1 MKLTHYTVSKYA
13 LISLQILVLVFVSPL
28 HAKAPQKIQIQT
40 VIDEAYNKFS
50 QQNPGKNADYIPAL
64 AKVDSAY
71 FGLALVT
78 PDGKIYTK
86 GDVDQSFSIQ
96 SISKVFTLALAM
108 EEKGAQTILDK
119 VGVNATGLAFNSV
132 TAIEQN
138 PARSVNP
145 LVNAGAMATVS
156 LLDGSNDKAK
166 WSTLAAWYDKFAN
179 RQLSVLQ
186 DVYKSESDTNS
197 HNRAIAELLVSYD
210 RFYGD
215 VDLNLDIYTRQC
227 SVAVTAKDL
236 AIMASVFANNGVH
249 PLTGKRLMS
258 SDNVARVLAVMTTA
272 GLYENSG
279 QWAYQVGLPAK
290 SGVGGGII
298 AVSPG
303 QFSVAVFSPRLDA
316 AGNSIRAQQA
326 IDYIAEQLDANVF

>member
-1 MKLTHYTVSKYA
+1 MKISNFAV
-13 LISLQILVLVFVSPL
+13 ISLQLIVLVFVSPAF
-28 HAKAPQKIQIQT
+28 AKTTQQVTIQKIL
-40 VIDEAYNKFS
+40 DEAYHQFKNDDS
-50 QQNPGKNADYIPAL
+50 GNNADYIPAL

-78 PDGKIYTK
+78 NDGKIYSK
-86 GDVDQSFSIQ
+86 GDVNQAFSIQ
-96 SISKVFTLALAM
+96 SISKVFTLSLAM
-108 EEKGAQTILDK
+108 EQKGPQAIFDK

-138 PARSVNP
+138 KARSVNP

-156 LLDGSNDKAK
+156 LLNGDDDKAK
-166 WSTLAAWYDKFAN
+166 WSALSSWYNKFAN
-179 RQLSVLQ
+179 RKLPVLK
-186 DVYKSESDTNS
+186 DVYKSESDTNG
-197 HNRAIAELLVSYD
+197 HNRAIAELLTSYN

-215 VDLNLDIYTRQC
+215 VDLNLDVYTRQC

-236 AIMASVFANNGVH
+236 AVMASVFANNGVH
-249 PLTGKRLMS
+249 PITGKQLMS
-258 SDNVARVLAVMTTA
+258 SDNVSRVLAVMSTA

-303 QFSVAVFSPRLDA
+303 EFSVAVFSPKLDA
-316 AGNSIRAQQA
+316 AGNSIRAQKA
-326 IDYIAEQLDANVF
+326 IDYIAEKLNANIF

>member
-1 MKLTHYTVSKYA
+1 MKFTHY
-13 LISLQILVLVFVSPL
+13 LIICLQLLVLTCASPVL
-28 HAKAPQKIQIQT
+28 AKSPQKSLIQSIL
-40 VIDEAYNKFS
+40 DDAYHTLKK
-50 QQNPGKNADYIPAL
+50 QNPGKNADYIPAL

-78 PDGKIYTK
+78 PDGKIYTQ
-86 GDVDQSFSIQ
+86 GDVNQPFSIQ

-108 EEKGAQTILDK
+108 EQQGPQVIVDK
-119 VGVNATGLAFNSV
+119 IGVNATGLAFNSV
-132 TAIEQN
+132 TAIELN
-138 PARSVNP
+138 KARSVNP
-145 LVNAGAMATVS
+145 LVNAGAIATVS
-156 LLDGSNDKAK
+156 LLEGKNEKAK
-166 WSTLAAWYDKFAN
+166 WSALSAWYDKFAN
-179 RQLSVLQ
+179 RKLSVLE
-186 DVYKSESDTNS
+186 DVYQSESDTNG
-197 HNRAIAELLVSYD
+197 HNRAIAELLTSYD

-215 VDLNLDIYTRQC
+215 VELNLAVYTRQC

-236 AIMASVFANNGVH
+236 AVMASVLANNGVH
-249 PLTGKRLMS
+249 PLTDKRLMTS
-258 SDNVARVLAVMTTA
+258 ENVSRVLAVMTTA

-303 QFSVAVFSPRLDA
+303 RFAIAVFSPRLDS

-326 IDYIAEQLDANVF
+326 IDYIADKLHANIF

>member
-1 MKLTHYTVSKYA
+1 MKVTNYSV
-13 LISLQILVLVFVSPL
+13 IFLQLMLLVFVSPAF
-28 HAKAPQKIQIQT
+28 AKTTQKVAIQKVLDQ
-40 VIDEAYNKFS
+40 AYHKFKNDNS
-50 QQNPGKNADYIPAL
+50 GKNADYIPAL

-78 PDGKIYTK
+78 NDGKIYSK
-86 GDVDQSFSIQ
+86 GDVNQPFSIQ
-96 SISKVFTLALAM
+96 SISKVFTLSLAM
-108 EEKGAQTILDK
+108 EQKGPQVIFDK

-138 PARSVNP
+138 TARSVNP
-145 LVNAGAMATVS
+145 LVNAGAIATVS
-156 LLDGSNDKAK
+156 LLKGNDDQTK
-166 WSTLAAWYDKFAN
+166 WSALSGWYNKFAN
-179 RQLSVLQ
+179 KTLPVLK
-186 DVYKSESDTNS
+186 DVYQSESDTNG
-197 HNRAIAELLVSYD
+197 HNRAIAELLTSYN

-215 VDLNLDIYTRQC
+215 VDLNLDVYTRQC

-236 AIMASVFANNGVH
+236 AVMASVFANDGVH
-249 PLTGKRLMS
+249 PITGKELMS
-258 SDNVARVLAVMTTA
+258 SDNVSRVLAVMTTA

-303 QFSVAVFSPRLDA
+303 QFSVAVFSPKLDA
-316 AGNSIRAQQA
+316 AGNSIRAQKA
-326 IDYIAEQLDANVF
+326 IDYIAEQLDANIF

>member
-1 MKLTHYTVSKYA
+1 MKLSHYV
-13 LISLQILVLVFVSPL
+13 LICLQLVVFVTASS
-28 HAKAPQKIQIQT
+28 AQATSPQKPVIQS
-40 VIDEAYNKFS
+40 VLDKAYLKFKNDNS
-50 QQNPGKNADYIPAL
+50 GNNADYIPAL

-78 PDGKIYTK
+78 TDGKIYTK
-86 GDVDQSFSIQ
+86 GDVNQAFSIQ
-96 SISKVFTLALAM
+96 SISKVFTLSLAM
-108 EEKGAQTILDK
+108 EQKGPQVIFDK

-138 PARSVNP
+138 KARSVNP

-156 LLDGSNDKAK
+156 LLNGSSNKAK
-166 WSTLAAWYDKFAN
+166 WSALSTWYNKFAN
-179 RQLSVLQ
+179 SKLSVLK
-186 DVYKSESDTNS
+186 DVYKSESDTNG
-197 HNRAIAELLVSYD
+197 HNRAIAELLTSYN

-215 VDLNLDIYTRQC
+215 VDVNLDVYTRQC

-236 AIMASVFANNGVH
+236 AVMASVFANNGIH
-249 PLTGKRLMS
+249 PISGKQLMS
-258 SDNVARVLAVMTTA
+258 SENVSRVLAVMTTA

-303 QFSVAVFSPRLDA
+303 QFSVAVFSPKLDA
-316 AGNSIRAQQA
+316 AGNSIRAQKA
-326 IDYIAEQLDANVF
+326 IDYIAEQLNANVF

>member
-1 MKLTHYTVSKYA
+1 MKLSHYFIIA
-13 LISLQILVLVFVSPL
+13 LQLLAFTLANQVQ
-28 HAKAPQKIQIQT
+28 AKSPQKPEIQS
-40 VIDEAYNKFS
+40 VLDNAYSKFK

-78 PDGKIYTK
+78 TDGKVYTK
-86 GDVDQSFSIQ
+86 GDVDQDFSIQ

-108 EEKGAQTILDK
+108 EQSNPQDIADK

-138 PARSVNP
+138 QARSVNP

-156 LLDGSNDKAK
+156 LLAGKDDKSK
-166 WSTLAAWYDKFAN
+166 WSALSSWYNKFAN
-179 RQLSVLQ
+179 RKLAVLQ
-186 DVYKSESDTNS
+186 DVYQSESATNG
-197 HNRAIAELLVSYD
+197 HNRAIAELLTSYD

-215 VDLNLDIYTRQC
+215 VDLNLDVYTRQC
-227 SVAVTAKDL
+227 SIAVTAKDL
-236 AIMASVFANNGVH
+236 AVMASIFANNGVH
-249 PLTGKRLMS
+249 PLTNQRVMK
-258 SDNVARVLAVMTTA
+258 SDNVAKVLAVMTTA

-279 QWAYQVGLPAK
+279 LWAYQVGLPAK

-303 QFSVAVFSPRLDA
+303 KFAVAVFSPRLDS

-326 IDYIAEQLDANVF
+326 IGYIAKHLDANIF

>member
-1 MKLTHYTVSKYA
+1 MKITTYA
-13 LISLQILVLVFVSPL
+13 VISLQLIVFIFVTPAFAKSTQKVAIQKVL
-28 HAKAPQKIQIQT
+28 
-40 VIDEAYNKFS
+40 DDAY
-50 QQNPGKNADYIPAL
+50 QQFKDDDSGKNADYIPAL

-71 FGLALVT
+71 FGLAIVT
-78 PDGKIYTK
+78 NDGKIYSK
-86 GDVDQSFSIQ
+86 GDVDQAFSIQ

-108 EEKGAQTILDK
+108 EQKGPQVVFDK
-119 VGVNATGLAFNSV
+119 IGVNATGLAFNSV

-138 PARSVNP
+138 KARSVNP

-156 LLDGSNDKAK
+156 LLNGDSNKAK
-166 WSTLAAWYDKFAN
+166 WSELSGWYNKFAN
-179 RQLSVLQ
+179 QKLPVLQ
-186 DVYKSESDTNS
+186 EVYKSESDTNG
-197 HNRAIAELLVSYD
+197 HNRAIAELLTSYN

-227 SVAVTAKDL
+227 SVAVTAIDL
-236 AIMASVFANNGVH
+236 AVMASVFANNGVH
-249 PLTGKRLMS
+249 PISGKKLMS
-258 SDNVARVLAVMTTA
+258 SANVSRVLAVMTTA

-303 QFSVAVFSPRLDA
+303 EFSVAVFSPKLDD
-316 AGNSIRAQQA
+316 AGNSIRAQKA
-326 IDYIAEQLDANVF
+326 IDYIAEKLNANIF

>member
-1 MKLTHYTVSKYA
+1 MKIASYA
-13 LISLQILVLVFVSPL
+13 VISLQLIVFIFVTPTFAKSTQKVTVQKVL
-28 HAKAPQKIQIQT
+28 
-40 VIDEAYNKFS
+40 DDAYRQFKDDTS
-50 QQNPGKNADYIPAL
+50 GKNADYIPAL

-71 FGLALVT
+71 FGLVLVT
-78 PDGKIYTK
+78 NDGEVYSK
-86 GDVDQSFSIQ
+86 GDVSQPFSIQ
-96 SISKVFTLALAM
+96 SISKVFTLSLAM
-108 EEKGAQTILDK
+108 EQKGPQVIFDK
-119 VGVNATGLAFNSV
+119 IGVNATGLAFNSV

-138 PARSVNP
+138 NTRSVNP

-156 LLDGSNDKAK
+156 LLNGNSEKSK
-166 WSTLAAWYDKFAN
+166 WSALSAWYDKFAN
-179 RQLSVLQ
+179 RKLTVLKN
-186 DVYKSESDTNS
+186 VYQSESDTNG
-197 HNRAIAELLVSYD
+197 HNRAIAELLLSYN

-249 PLTGKRLMS
+249 PLTGEQLMS
-258 SDNVARVLAVMTTA
+258 SENVSRVLAVMTTA

-303 QFSVAVFSPRLDA
+303 QFSVAAFSPKLDV
-316 AGNSIRAQQA
+316 AGNSIRAQKA
-326 IDYIAEQLDANVF
+326 IDYIAEQLNANIF

>member
-1 MKLTHYTVSKYA
+1 MKLSHYFIIA
-13 LISLQILVLVFVSPL
+13 LQLLAFTLANQVQ
-28 HAKAPQKIQIQT
+28 AKSPQKPEIQS
-40 VIDEAYNKFS
+40 VLDNAYSKFK
-50 QQNPGKNADYIPAL
+50 QQNSGKNADYIPAL

-78 PDGKIYTK
+78 TDGKVYTK
-86 GDVDQSFSIQ
+86 GDVDQDFSIQ

-108 EEKGAQTILDK
+108 EQSNPQDIADK

-138 PARSVNP
+138 QARSVNP

-156 LLDGSNDKAK
+156 LLAGKDDKSK
-166 WSTLAAWYDKFAN
+166 WSALSSWYNKFAN
-179 RQLSVLQ
+179 RKLAVLQ
-186 DVYKSESDTNS
+186 DVYQSESATNG
-197 HNRAIAELLVSYD
+197 HNRAIAELLTSYD

-215 VDLNLDIYTRQC
+215 VDLNLDVYTRQC
-227 SVAVTAKDL
+227 SIAVTAKDL
-236 AIMASVFANNGVH
+236 AVMASVFANNGVH
-249 PLTGKRLMS
+249 PLTNQRVMK
-258 SDNVARVLAVMTTA
+258 SDNVAKVLAVMTTA

-279 QWAYQVGLPAK
+279 QWTYQVGLPAK

-303 QFSVAVFSPRLDA
+303 KFAVAVFSPRLDS

-326 IDYIAEQLDANVF
+326 IGYIAKQLDANIF

>member
-1 MKLTHYTVSKYA
+1 MKLSNYA
-13 LISLQILVLVFVSPL
+13 IISLQILVLVFVSPL
-28 HAKAPQKIQIQT
+28 HAKAPQTAQIQT
-40 VIDEAYNKFS
+40 VLDDAYGKFI
-50 QQNPGKNADYIPAL
+50 QKNPGKNADYIPAL

-78 PDGKIYTK
+78 HDGKVYTK

-108 EEKGAQTILDK
+108 EEKGSQTILDK

-156 LLDGSNDKAK
+156 LLDGNDDKTK
-166 WSTLAAWYDKFAN
+166 WSALSGWYNTFAN
-179 RQLSVLQ
+179 RKLSVLE
-186 DVYKSESDTNS
+186 DVYKSETDTNS

-236 AIMASVFANNGVH
+236 AVMASVFANNGVH
-249 PLTGKRLMS
+249 PLTGKRIMS

-272 GLYENSG
+272 GLYEDSG

-303 QFSVAVFSPRLDA
+303 QFAVAVFSPRLDA

-326 IDYIAEQLDANVF
+326 IDYIAEKLHANIF